1 VRVTAAGRTDAGV
14 HADGQVISFD
24 TSSTITPHGL
34 HRVLN
39 SSLPEDVWVN
49 TSAEVPA
56 GFDARRSA
64 RRRWYRYALWRGH
77 APSPEWH
84 GRALAHSDALDLCA
98 MREASTSLIGSHDF
112 ASFATQ
118 HVGTTQRTLFAA
130 DWRQVNPTLL
140 LFEVCATGF
149 LKHMVRGVVGSLLW
163 VGGGRWSPTE
173 FERAL
178 KATDRRAAGP
188 NAPAHGLTLHRI
200 DY

>member
-1 VRVTAAGRTDAGV
+1 
-14 HADGQVISFD
+14 
-24 TSSTITPHGL
+24 
-34 HRVLN
+34 
-39 SSLPEDVWVN
+39 
-49 TSAEVPA
+49 
-56 GFDARRSA
+56 
-64 RRRWYRYALWRGH
+64 
-77 APSPEWH
+77 
-84 GRALAHSDALDLCA
+84 